1 MAAEIHVGDIGT
13 RFTATIVDA
22 DGAPVDVSSATL
34 TMDFKKPT
42 GATVTKIPALVTT
55 GVDGKIVYTTLAND
69 LDVAGPWQVQAYAV
83 MPAGSWHTDV
93 HRFPV
98 LSNLT

>member
-22 DGAPVDVSSATL
+22 DGAPVNVASATL
-34 TMDFKKPT
+34 TMVFQKPN
-42 GATVTKIPALVTT
+42 GAVVTRVPALVTT
-55 GVDGKIVYTTLAND
+55 GVDGKIVYTTIAND

-83 MPAGSWHTDV
+83 MAAGSWHTDV

-98 LSNLT
+98 SSNLT